1 MDELIKELD
10 ETFTVLRQ
18 FVVELNNLLKVMNR
32 MRQLCDVVTKKLE
45 EKGNK

>member
-10 ETFTVLRQ
+10 ETFAVLRQ

-32 MRQLCDVVTKKLE
+32 MLQLCDVVTKKLE